1 MVFHGGALVVAD
13 KEIFLI
19 VARPEESEHAWVGS
33 VADGLQNHEVALLD
47 GHEADVFHGLHEG
60 EGAAVRLAGLVV
72 QVHVQ
77 GVLVVQV
84 VPCPELHGKGPGNQV
99 LGITTPDEGA
109 VREQAGSAL
118 LVEMTVAEHRRVRV
132 EISDTTRGAAGG
144 RMDSGGSENP
154 NSLIMKRTYF
164 PSRDIFLYN
173 YLLFIISC

>member
-1 MVFHGGALVVAD
+1 MVLHGGALVVAD

-19 VARPEESEHAWVGS
+19 VARPEESEHTRVGS

-47 GHEADVFHGLHEG
+47 GHEADIFHRLHEG
-60 EGAAVRLAGLVV
+60 ESAAVCLAGLVV
-72 QVHVQ
+72 EVHVQ

-84 VPCPELHGKGPGNQV
+84 VPCPELHGEGPGNQV
-99 LGITTPDEGA
+99 FGITTPDEGA

-118 LVEMTVAEHRRVRV
+118 LVEMTIAEHRRVRV
-132 EISDTTRGAAGG
+132 EIADATSGATSGG
-144 RMDSGGSENP
+144 LDSGGSEDP
-154 NSLIMKRTYF
+154 NSLIMKCTYF